1 MVHGDVLD
9 SEMTWSEQRELADH
23 RQLLLVDRR
32 GFGQSP
38 DVEGEDFEVDA
49 ADIADLLPTGAH
61 LVGHSY
67 GGVVSLLAAARR
79 PDAVR
84 SLTVVEP
91 PAFGLVRGRSDVEA
105 FISTV
110 ERVVEA
116 DPSPAEFL
124 PQFLTAVGV
133 DPGRLP
139 DPLPPP
145 LVRHA
150 ATQLHGRWP
159 WEAEIPLD
167 TLAGAALPTLVV
179 SGGHSAMFDAVC
191 DVLEARF
198 GAQRVVIPGAGH
210 TVPSTGR
217 PFNEALSAFWDQ
229 VERA

>member
-150 ATQLHGRWP
+150 ATQLHGRCHGRP
-159 WEAEIPLD
+159 R
-167 TLAGAALPTLVV
+167 
-179 SGGHSAMFDAVC
+179 S
-191 DVLEARF
+191 
-198 GAQRVVIPGAGH
+198 
-210 TVPSTGR
+210 PSTR
-217 PFNEALSAFWDQ
+217 WRARRSRRLSSREVTARCSTPSATCSKSGSAR
-229 VERA
+229 RAS